1 MKTAAA
7 DRSSR
12 SGVPLLLIGG
22 SAIPVATLAGLATWH
37 VARNKRRLHESASA
51 GRATSA
57 TVSSTEFPLTSF
69 NRYGQPGDPINFECV
84 GTQGQIGAAFA
95 AAAWYRADEIDL
107 ITSARISVDSVL
119 GRAYSTAPVSN
130 LYLFGRK
137 EDLAFER
144 PGTSVRQ
151 RDHIRFWKTSRV
163 HSDGRPVWVGSGTK
177 DTKVELSRTNH
188 LPTHGISPDLDAE
201 RALIISELAQTG
213 YVVGEGFRPGFG
225 KETHGFNG
233 GDDAYYTDGQVATL
247 TLADVWTTPLA
258 TQVRS
263 PLGARLAQ
271 RFEGIIRKRLPAN
284 GLERAARETHRRHAL
299 QTHEETPVGVGA
311 TTNGE
316 SSQVGRDDSSTQR
329 SDT

>member
-1 MKTAAA
+1 MKTSTS
-7 DRSSR
+7 DVSPRST
-12 SGVPLLLIGG
+12 VPLLVIGG
-22 SAIPVATLAGLATWH
+22 SAAAATALAGLATRH
-37 VARNKRRLHESASA
+37 IARNKRRLHESATG
-51 GRATSA
+51 GRETSA
-57 TVSSTEFPLTSF
+57 TLAPTETPLTSF

-119 GRAYSTAPVSN
+119 GRAYTSAPVSN

-151 RDHIRFWKTSRV
+151 RDHIRFWKTARV
-163 HSDGRPVWVGSGTK
+163 NTDGRAIWVGSGTR
-177 DTKVELSRTNH
+177 DIKVELSKTNY

-201 RALIISELAQTG
+201 RSLIISELAQTG
-213 YVVGEGFRPGFG
+213 YVVAEGSRPGFG
-225 KETHGFNG
+225 KETHGVNG
-233 GDDAYYTDGQVATL
+233 GGDPFVTDGQVATL

-263 PLGARLAQ
+263 PLGARIAQ
-271 RFEGIIRKRLPAN
+271 QFEALIRKRLPAN
-284 GLERAARETHRRHAL
+284 GLERAARELHRRHAL
-299 QTHEETPVGVGA
+299 ETHEETPVGVEGA
-311 TTNGE
+311 PSGAPA
-316 SSQVGRDDSSTQR
+316 R
-329 SDT
+329 